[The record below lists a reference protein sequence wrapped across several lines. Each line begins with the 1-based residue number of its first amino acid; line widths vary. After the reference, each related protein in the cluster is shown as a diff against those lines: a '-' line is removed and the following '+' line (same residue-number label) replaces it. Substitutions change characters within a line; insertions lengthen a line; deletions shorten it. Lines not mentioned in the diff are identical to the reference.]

1 MALKCAVTVNVVGYC
16 ANLSSKIYTL
26 GHSDNTKYKNKIK
39 YAKWILVAILCKIYF
54 ICAIVHFVNTNN
66 VAEDFA
72 KNSTNTTGMNMYL
85 LFSIIRLDSL
95 LNTYLLE
102 WVIRSELTL

>member
-1 MALKCAVTVNVVGYC
+1 MRGPVNEEEYW
-16 ANLSSKIYTL
+16 ANLIQKKTYTL

-54 ICAIVHFVNTNN
+54 IFAIVHFVNTNN

-72 KNSTNTTGMNMYL
+72 KNSTNTTGMNTRPNEYV
-85 LFSIIRLDSL
+85 FVILDH
-95 LNTYLLE
+95 
-102 WVIRSELTL
+102 